1 MRNHVFPLLVV
12 VCVVISALAA
22 CVSVNTEAEVADR
35 SDTTLEDLQLPD
47 VRLTSITREEVPAD
61 DGTGRIAYYD
71 VEGVIGGT
79 IQFELL
85 LPDQW
90 NERLVM
96 GGGGGFVGTVQNAM
110 RSSIRRG
117 YATVGTDTGHQGP
130 GGNFA
135 LDDALA
141 QVNFGH
147 VAVHRTAEVA
157 KAIIRAH
164 YGADPTYSY
173 FLGCSRGGGQ
183 AMMASQRYPEDFDGI
198 VAGAPAFDWT
208 GVGATFL
215 QITQAFYPDPDVLD
229 RTVLTSAE
237 LDRFIEDVVRQ
248 CDEQDGLEDG
258 IISDPANV
266 EFRLDNIT
274 WLNVEQRAAIQT
286 IYDGAR
292 NQDGQILPGFPVG
305 SEIDWFN
312 WLVGPIPNSPAP
324 SLAYGFGVDIFK
336 YFVFNDPEWDYS
348 TYDFSNFEQATRLT
362 GSTLNAV
369 DTDLSA
375 FSERGGKLI
384 LWHGWSDAALSAT
397 ATIDYYDALLAV
409 DPDAADHTRL
419 YLIPGCRH
427 CGGGPGVSGVDW
439 LDVIVQW
446 VEHGEAP
453 ETIIASRPAA
463 GDAPDMTRPLSPY
476 PMRTVYKGS
485 GDPTRAESFESVRDV
500 GRLN

>member
-1 MRNHVFPLLVV
+1 MRNYALLLLVS
-12 VCVVISALAA
+12 VCVAIGALAA
-22 CVSVNTEAEVADR
+22 CVSVTAEAKATER
-35 SDTTLEDLQLPD
+35 PDTALQNLQLPD
-47 VRLTSITREEVPAD
+47 VRLTSITRDEAPAAE
-61 DGTGRIAYYD
+61 GTGRVTYYE

-85 LPDQW
+85 LPDEW
-90 NERLVM
+90 NQRLVM

-110 RSSIRRG
+110 RNSVRRG
-117 YATVGTDTGHQGP
+117 YATVGTDTGHQGF
-130 GGNFA
+130 GGSFA

-147 VAVHRTAEVA
+147 VAVHRTVEVA

-164 YGADPTYSY
+164 YDADPAYSY

-183 AMMASQRYPEDFDGI
+183 AMMASQRYPEDFNGI

-229 RTVLTSAE
+229 RTVLTNAE
-237 LDRFIEDVVRQ
+237 LARLIDDVVLL
-248 CDEQDGLEDG
+248 CDEQDGLADG

-266 EFRLDNIT
+266 AFSLDSIT
-274 WLNVEQRAAIQT
+274 WLNAEQRAAIRS
-286 IYDGAR
+286 IYDGPR
-292 NQDGQILPGFPVG
+292 NQNGQIHPGFPVG

-312 WLVGPIPNSPAP
+312 WLVGPMPNAPAP

-336 YFVFNDPEWDYS
+336 YFVFNDPDWDYS
-348 TYDFSNFEQATRLT
+348 TYDFSTFDQDSRLT
-362 GSTLNAV
+362 ASTLNAV

-397 ATIDYYDALLAV
+397 ATVEYYEELLAT
-409 DPDAADHTRL
+409 DPNAEDYTRL

-427 CGGGPGVSGVDW
+427 CGGGPGVSNVDW
-439 LDVIVQW
+439 LDVIVRWIEQ
-446 VEHGEAP
+446 GQAP
-453 ETIIASRPAA
+453 DAVIASKPAG
-463 GDAPDMTRPLSPY
+463 GDSAEMTRPLSAY

-485 GDPTRAESFESVRDV
+485 GNPNSADNFESVRDM
-500 GRLN
+500 GRL